1 MERDEA
7 IERKRVVFI
16 YLIKRIYKRWEK
28 EEEEEEDEVRDSA
41 GHQQRLPSE
50 PVCRQ
55 RTHRA
60 KDCHHHHRLL
70 LLLEVGFS

>member
-16 YLIKRIYKRWEK
+16 YLIKRIYKRWK
-28 EEEEEEDEVRDSA
+28 KEEEDEVRDSA

-70 LLLEVGFS
+70 LLEVGFS

>member
-28 EEEEEEDEVRDSA
+28 EEEEEDEVRDSA

-70 LLLEVGFS
+70 LLLLEVGFS